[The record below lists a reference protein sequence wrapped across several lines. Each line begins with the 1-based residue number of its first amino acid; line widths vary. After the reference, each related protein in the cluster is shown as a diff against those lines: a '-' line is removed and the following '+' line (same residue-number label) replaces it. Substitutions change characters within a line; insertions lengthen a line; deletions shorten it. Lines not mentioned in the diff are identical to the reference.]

1 MLSLSKMQ
9 FRNYD
14 HLIHGL
20 FSLDTKPL
28 KYLAFWNCFYS
39 AIFKRK
45 HLKFGLGIQ
54 FHTITSKMMYSAK
67 TSLWWSAKIVK
78 ITALI
83 FLLPFSESY
92 KLIRKNPNMLELI
105 VVILYQEFFRLKPLS
120 NISFEH
126 GWIRGCQSRSQA
138 QKWHFGADLA
148 GQEIHVGIS
157 KRFEI
162 LHILSYL

>member
-1 MLSLSKMQ
+1 
-9 FRNYD
+9 
-14 HLIHGL
+14 
-20 FSLDTKPL
+20 
-28 KYLAFWNCFYS
+28 
-39 AIFKRK
+39 
-45 HLKFGLGIQ
+45 
-54 FHTITSKMMYSAK
+54 MMYSAK

-126 GWIRGCQSRSQA
+126 G
-138 QKWHFGADLA
+138 
-148 GQEIHVGIS
+148 
-157 KRFEI
+157 
-162 LHILSYL
+162 